1 MLENIR
7 EKAERGVLSSWVP
20 SIMNLVSLVQLGGLG
35 SAWCAAGRV
44 KFAARADFSA
54 AATELHIVP
63 GKAHLNP
70 LGTV

>member
-1 MLENIR
+1 MLL
-7 EKAERGVLSSWVP
+7 AEW
-20 SIMNLVSLVQLGGLG
+20 
-35 SAWCAAGRV
+35 